1 MEVLRIC
8 GTIVL
13 LSTAFAGASGA
24 DPRNA
29 EPKLWACGVANAS
42 LVVAEAESDTICPG
56 QPIGTGTEVNPA
68 TLEAGDLDWYSFHAN
83 AGDLI
88 EIMTSPIGE
97 SELDTVLELRL
108 GCEEAPLARDDDGGP
123 GLFSRIAY
131 LVAISGEYRIGVR
144 GFDSSVA
151 GPYRL
156 SLTCGLPAAP
166 PENDRCND
174 AYALDRCTSGSL
186 EGESFG
192 ASDDYCPPGG
202 SCTTYP
208 AHGRDVAYRL
218 DLLSGDTVEL
228 AYSQRGFDGS
238 IYLISDCADSAPA
251 CVFGADGV
259 LAEDAESFAWAAETS
274 GTYWLILDAY
284 GEETG
289 GAWKLDY
296 SITCGPNATE
306 TTSWGDL
313 KRTFR

>member
-1 MEVLRIC
+1 
-8 GTIVL
+8 L
-13 LSTAFAGASGA
+13 LSTACAGVIVA
-24 DPRNA
+24 DPRNV
-29 EPKLWACGVANAS
+29 EPKPWTCGATSVS
-42 LVVAEAESDTICPG
+42 LLVAEAESDTICPG
-56 QPIGTGTEVNPA
+56 QSISAGTEVNPA
-68 TLEAGDLDWYSFHAN
+68 TLEAGDQDWYAFHAHP
-83 AGDLI
+83 GDLI
-88 EIMTSPIGE
+88 EVTTGSIGE
-97 SELDTVLELRL
+97 SELDTVLELRS
-108 GCEEAPLARDDDGGP
+108 GCEGALLARDDDGGP
-123 GLFSRIAY
+123 GLSSRIAY
-131 LVAISGEYRIGVR
+131 LVATSGDYRIGVR

-151 GPYRL
+151 GSYRL
-156 SLTCGLPAAP
+156 TLTCGLPSSP

-192 ASDDYCPPGG
+192 ASDDYCPPDG
-202 SCTTYP
+202 SCTSYP

-218 DLLSGDTVEL
+218 DLLSADTVEL
-228 AYSQRGFDGS
+228 EYTQRGFDGS
-238 IYLISDCADSAPA
+238 IYLISDCGDPASA
-251 CVFGADGV
+251 CVSGADGA
-259 LAEDAESFAWAAETS
+259 LAEDVESLAWAAETS

>member
-1 MEVLRIC
+1 MEVVRIC

-13 LSTAFAGASGA
+13 LSTVWTGVIVA
-24 DPRNA
+24 DPQHV
-29 EPKLWACGVANAS
+29 EPKPWACGDAAVTV
-42 LVVAEAESDTICPG
+42 VVAEAESDTICPG
-56 QPIGTGTEVNPA
+56 QAIGAGTEVNPA
-68 TLEAGDLDWYSFHAN
+68 ALEAGDEDWYAFHAH

-88 EIMTSPIGE
+88 EVTTGRIGE
-97 SELDTVLELRL
+97 SELDTVLELRS
-108 GCEEAPLARDDDGGP
+108 GCGEAPLARDDDGGP
-123 GLFSRIAY
+123 GLFSRIVY
-131 LVAISGEYRIGVR
+131 LVATSGDYRIGAR
-144 GFDSSVA
+144 GFDSSVT

-156 SLTCGLPAAP
+156 TLTCGAPAAP

-186 EGESFG
+186 EGQSFA
-192 ASDDYCPPGG
+192 ASDDYCPPDG
-202 SCTTYP
+202 SCTVYP

-228 AYSQRGFDGS
+228 AYAQRGFDGS
-238 IYLISDCADSAPA
+238 VYLIHDCGDSASA
-251 CVFGADGV
+251 CVFGSDGV
-259 LAEDAESFAWAAETS
+259 LAEDAESLAWAAETS